1 MSSSGSFGG
10 GGGGADLG
18 ITDLAS
24 SNASS
29 PGSPLFDFLTAFAP
43 RKLKDLFRL
52 CEYLYFNSAQIYA
65 ALQKFC
71 TYPVTDIIYETQ
83 NEALK
88 SYYEDLH
95 NIKLKKLAFNYV
107 CKGCNT
113 RVDAGEKDV
122 VDRKITRK
130 DRISVIRWDSK
141 LMDIDYNPITGH

>member
-1 MSSSGSFGG
+1 MADDGMFDPGI
-10 GGGGADLG
+10 ADL
-18 ITDLAS
+18 TTRNSAS
-24 SNASS
+24 Q
-29 PGSPLFDFLTAFAP
+29 GSPLFDFLTAFAP

-95 NIKLKKLAFNYV
+95 NKTLKTKRILIRAAVDKLVYGNASF
-107 CKGCNT
+107 
-113 RVDAGEKDV
+113 
-122 VDRKITRK
+122 
-130 DRISVIRWDSK
+130 S
-141 LMDIDYNPITGH
+141 